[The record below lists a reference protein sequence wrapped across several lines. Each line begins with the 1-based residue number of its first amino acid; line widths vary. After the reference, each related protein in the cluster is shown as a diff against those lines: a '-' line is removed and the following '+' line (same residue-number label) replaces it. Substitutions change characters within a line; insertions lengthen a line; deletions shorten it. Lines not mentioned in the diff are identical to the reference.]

1 MEPLFWVMKEKR
13 KHMIVYGEKIA
24 YGNQSHKKTSKR
36 IYDTVTRE
44 AFKVKVE
51 FLNYC
56 QIENIYFYFY
66 QGIYSKNTTKQ
77 DNLRDSQSSKR
88 NLRTLNS
95 S

>member
-1 MEPLFWVMKEKR
+1 M
-13 KHMIVYGEKIA
+13 
-24 YGNQSHKKTSKR
+24 
-36 IYDTVTRE
+36 YDTVTCE

-56 QIENIYFYFY
+56 QIENIYFY
-66 QGIYSKNTTKQ
+66 QGIYSKNNTKQ

>member
-1 MEPLFWVMKEKR
+1 M
-13 KHMIVYGEKIA
+13 
-24 YGNQSHKKTSKR
+24 
-36 IYDTVTRE
+36 YDTVTRE

-77 DNLRDSQSSKR
+77 DNLRQSKFQKK
-88 NLRTLNS
+88 LENS
-95 S
+95 ELLISHLKMYPRSHLKVTS